1 MNKKL
6 LSTTLILAICAVF
19 FSCSKSQSITL
30 EYKLDSDAK
39 TLLGEQNIKCKKRRI
54 KINSAQISENEKSAL
69 EILLQYYTQ
78 KIDAEIENLVKAN
91 NADFKTAVISILEKP
106 FLFQKAAKSLF
117 QKILSTSALNTSRK
131 IQMQRQKANSKALWS
146 IRMLIRETRE
156 RNFWKTSEFRK
167 SLKQPCKN
175 KFTTFPKY
183 AAYLSF
189 LENLHIEK

>member
-78 KIDAEIENLVKAN
+78 KIDAEIENLANAN
-91 NADFKTAVISILEKP
+91 NADFKNSGHQY
-106 FLFQKAAKSLF
+106 F
-117 QKILSTSALNTSRK
+117 RK
-131 IQMQRQKANSKALWS
+131 IVSLSKGGKITIPEDSEHFRLEYEPQNPNA
-146 IRMLIRETRE
+146 
-156 RNFWKTSEFRK
+156 KTEGE
-167 SLKQPCKN
+167 LKGFVVYPNVDTGNEAKE
-175 KFTTFPKY
+175 
-183 AAYLSF
+183 L
-189 LENLHIEK
+189 LENIRIQKELEAAVQK